1 MMYDV
6 REHILEERPII
17 TKSELNKLILEQVE
31 SNKLAEGPVK
41 RDLLKLLT
49 DTDYVIEEA
58 REKFSE
64 EITNFTTSSEELKKE
79 KQEEKPKK
87 KPRTLKTKEPKEPKV
102 KKTTRKKAIKA

>member
-64 EITNFTTSSEELKKE
+64 EITNITTSSEELK
-79 KQEEKPKK
+79 EEKPKK
-87 KPRTLKTKEPKEPKV
+87 KPRVLKTKEPKEAKV
-102 KKTTRKKAIKA
+102 KKTTRKKAVKA

>member
-17 TKSELNKLILEQVE
+17 TKTELNKLILEQVE

-58 REKFSE
+58 REKFSDE
-64 EITNFTTSSEELKKE
+64 LTNFTTSSDELK
-79 KQEEKPKK
+79 EEKPKK
-87 KPRTLKTKEPKEPKV
+87 RASKVTKLKEPKE
-102 KKTTRKKAIKA
+102 KKTTRKKAVKA

>member
-58 REKFSE
+58 REKFSDE
-64 EITNFTTSSEELKKE
+64 LTNFTTSSDELK
-79 KQEEKPKK
+79 EEKPKK
-87 KPRTLKTKEPKEPKV
+87 RVSKATKLKEPKE
-102 KKTTRKKAIKA
+102 KKTTRKKAVKA